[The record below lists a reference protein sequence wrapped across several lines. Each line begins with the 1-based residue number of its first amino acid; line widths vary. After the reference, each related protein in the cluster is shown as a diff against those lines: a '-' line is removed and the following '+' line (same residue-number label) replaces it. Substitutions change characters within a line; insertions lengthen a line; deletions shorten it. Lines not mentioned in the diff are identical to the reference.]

1 MLSEKVVNYCKSKN
15 WWFEDITEEYEH
27 ALAKLGIDLGSDFAA
42 FYLHAEDGPTF
53 FNRRREIYQIC
64 WFMINSS
71 DYMLGMERTH
81 VVLNMPEEYIPLDS
95 FEGEFGFFYNKNTD
109 EVVGLGLGQQ
119 IEDFFAGKS
128 NSQWKSFNSFLEWY
142 FELTDSSVTI

>member
-1 MLSEKVVNYCKSKN
+1 MLSEKVINYCKSKN
-15 WWFEDITEEYEH
+15 WWFEDITDEYER
-27 ALAKLGIDLGSDFAA
+27 ALVKLGIDLESDFAS

-71 DYMLGMERTH
+71 DYMLGMGRTH
-81 VVLNMPEEYIPLDS
+81 SVLNLPEEYIPLDN
-95 FEGEFGFFYNKNTD
+95 FEGEFGFFYNKSTD
-109 EVVGLGLGQQ
+109 EVLGLGLGQQ
-119 IEDFFAGKS
+119 MEDFFAGNLKP
-128 NSQWKSFNSFLEWY
+128 QWKSFNCFLEWY

>member
-15 WWFEDITEEYEH
+15 WWFEDILEEYKN
-27 ALAKLGIDLGSDFAA
+27 ALIKLGIDLESDFAA

-53 FNRRREIYQIC
+53 IHRRREIYQIC
-64 WFMINSS
+64 WFMVNSS
-71 DYMLGMERTH
+71 DYRLGMERTH
-81 VVLNMPEEYIPLDS
+81 AVLKLPEEYIPLDN
-95 FEGEFGFFYNKNTD
+95 FEGEFGFFYNKYTD
-109 EVVGLGLGQQ
+109 EVLGLGLGQQ
-119 IEDFFAGKS
+119 LEDFFAGKL